1 MMWFAKLLPKKDNHD
16 QQHNRPKLG
25 YLALLTAIMSTDA
38 LQGYQIELLVQ
49 AEEVGA
55 LKFGEF
61 TLKSGR

>member
-1 MMWFAKLLPKKDNHD
+1 
-16 QQHNRPKLG
+16 
-25 YLALLTAIMSTDA
+25 MSTDA